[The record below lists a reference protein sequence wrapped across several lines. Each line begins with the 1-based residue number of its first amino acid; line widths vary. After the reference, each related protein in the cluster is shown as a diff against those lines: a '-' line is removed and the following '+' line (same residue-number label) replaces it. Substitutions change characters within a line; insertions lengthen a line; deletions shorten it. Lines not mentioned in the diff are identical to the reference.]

1 MISSTVLLRRSE
13 NHGGVR
19 GQDIGKNK
27 AARFGRAAAAD
38 DQHVERSAVL
48 VGIQTKADVLGQGDA
63 VLLREL
69 RVDGGRRTAKAATI
83 S

>member
-1 MISSTVLLRRSE
+1 MSLISKEISDFSVKAYQNGEFRTV
-13 NHGGVR
+13 
-19 GQDIGKNK
+19 
-27 AARFGRAAAAD
+27 
-38 DQHVERSAVL
+38 
-48 VGIQTKADVLGQGDA
+48 TKADVLGQGDA